1 VISNKPEA
9 VHSFMT
15 GGNYKQ
21 PFAAKI
27 SGHPFG
33 MYLDIQKLM
42 KGFESEAASMKGMFD
57 ASMKMWEDV
66 VVTGGDYKDGVS
78 TGEFTI
84 NMVDKKTNSLKQ
96 LNRYGQ
102 EMYAAQKK
110 QREEMMNKYRMQDD
124 SVVAPQVE
132 PAK

>member
-1 VISNKPEA
+1 
-9 VHSFMT
+9 
-15 GGNYKQ
+15 
-21 PFAAKI
+21 
-27 SGHPFG
+27 
-33 MYLDIQKLM
+33 
-42 KGFESEAASMKGMFD
+42 MKGMFD